1 VKLSDS
7 LSGLLVL
14 LLGLA
19 VIAHASTFPPM
30 PGQAIGPAL
39 FPALVGAGLVLVGAR
54 LFWGGRSTG
63 RGWGAIDED
72 MRRPRMALNFA
83 IVIASLVAYAVLVG
97 RLGFFITAALLLG
110 VLLRA
115 FGVRPRPTLLLAAL
129 LPFALHYIFYS
140 LLHVPLPW
148 GVFEGLAW

>member
-7 LSGLLVL
+7 LSGLLIL
-14 LLGLA
+14 LLGAA
-19 VIAHASTFPPM
+19 VLAHASTFPPM
-30 PGQAIGPAL
+30 PGQTIGPAL
-39 FPALVGAGLVLVGAR
+39 FPTLVGMGLMLVGGL

-63 RGWGAIDED
+63 RGWGALDHD

-83 IVIASLVAYAVLVG
+83 IVIASLMAYALLVG
-97 RLGFFITAALLLG
+97 RLGFFITAALLLAI
-110 VLLRA
+110 LFRA
-115 FGVRPRPTLLLAAL
+115 FGVRLRPTLVLTAF

-148 GVFEGLAW
+148 GVLESLAW

>member
-7 LSGLLVL
+7 LSGLLIL
-14 LLGLA
+14 LLGAA
-19 VIAHASTFPPM
+19 VVAYARTFPPM

-39 FPALVGAGLVLVGAR
+39 FPTLVGMGLMLVGGL

-63 RGWGAIDED
+63 RGWGAIDQD

-83 IVIASLVAYAVLVG
+83 IVIASLMAYALLVG

-115 FGVRPRPTLLLAAL
+115 FGVRLRPTLILAAL